1 MAPPVAMNIKQSPKR
16 FLFLVGLAAVLCAGA
31 VHGRREDDSQNAGA
45 GKSRDYRSRT
55 IYFALTDRFH
65 PHDPYQPYV
74 DPQYP
79 NATNSVN
86 CFTGNCDTEVEYRSF
101 WGGDILGFI
110 QKLDYLKDMGI
121 GAVWLTPMYEGV
133 RDYGTG
139 IGYGTDYHGYWVTNY
154 DRVNPHF
161 GTWDQVRQLSKALH
175 EHGMRYIQ
183 DITLNDSNPND
194 VHVFGRLY
202 YGVKTEKILIDSYAN
217 DFDST
222 TGLRFYKHFD
232 DDPRCVE
239 ERKLPD
245 GQQTDWQLHH
255 CSLVDLS
262 GYNQH
267 DKTIANYLIDAGKL
281 WLTNGVDDFR
291 LDSVKYPFPDFI
303 ASFTHEMIKKSRQLE
318 RRAPYIVGEWAAGG
332 AGGDPK
338 SLAFANRHD
347 IYHTNLLDFQFA
359 IHLNQ
364 YIGGAVEDPSQQFSA
379 QDLAAYLTKRVSA
392 FDGRDDWQGTIIDNY
407 DQMRSIVRLHKLG
420 VGVEES
426 KRRLDLATV
435 LLMTVRGIPMI
446 LYGDEQYL
454 GRDAD
459 NAIPIPKYINAWNDD
474 PWNRVGMTSFSED
487 TRAFEIIKTLAK
499 LRQDSPAVQGGKYIP
514 CTPIRTVLVFKRQLR
529 SETVVVGVNRGP
541 AKQIIVP
548 GTTGLS
554 RGFYGNLLDP
564 SRNGTLQVTP
574 NGFQIQLG
582 ELDAVVVWLK

>member
-1 MAPPVAMNIKQSPKR
+1 M
-16 FLFLVGLAAVLCAGA
+16 VLCAGA
-31 VHGRREDDSQNAGA
+31 AHGRREDKSQNAGA
-45 GKSRDYRSRT
+45 GKSGDYRSRT
-55 IYFALTDRFH
+55 IYVALTDRFH

-86 CFTGNCDTEVEYRSF
+86 CFTGDCDTEVEYRSF

-139 IGYGTDYHGYWVTNY
+139 IGYGADYHGYWVINY

-161 GTWDQVRQLSKALH
+161 GTWDQIRQLGKALH

-183 DITLNDSNPND
+183 DITLNDSNPKD

-202 YGVKTEKILIDSYAN
+202 YGVKTEKVLIDSYAD
-217 DFDST
+217 DFDSS
-222 TGLRFYKHFD
+222 TGLRFYKHYD
-232 DDPRCVE
+232 NDPRCVE

-267 DKTIANYLIDAGKL
+267 DATIANHLIDAGKL

-303 ASFTHEMIKKSRQLE
+303 ASFTQEMIKKSRQLK
-318 RRAPYIVGEWAAGG
+318 RGVPYIVGEWSAGG
-332 AGGDPK
+332 ADGDPK
-338 SLAFANRHD
+338 SLAFANRYD
-347 IYHTNLLDFQFA
+347 TYHTTLLDFQLA

-392 FDGRDDWQGTIIDNY
+392 FDGRDDWQGTFIDNY

-435 LLMTVRGIPMI
+435 LLMTVRGIPII
-446 LYGDEQYL
+446 LYGDEL
-454 GRDAD
+454 GAVVLGAYTKGKLRHYGYA
-459 NAIPIPKYINAWNDD
+459 
-474 PWNRVGMTSFSED
+474 GSGFSENALKD
-487 TRAFEIIKTLAK
+487 AVDKMRPLFIDKCPFVNPPNLKEKIQWVQPKLVCEVEYAELTADDQ
-499 LRQDSPAVQGGKYIP
+499 LRQ
-514 CTPIRTVLVFKRQLR
+514 
-529 SETVVVGVNRGP
+529 
-541 AKQIIVP
+541 
-548 GTTGLS
+548 TT
-554 RGFYGNLLDP
+554 F
-564 SRNGTLQVTP
+564 
-574 NGFQIQLG
+574 
-582 ELDAVVVWLK
+582 

>member
-1 MAPPVAMNIKQSPKR
+1 MMPLLAMNLKHPPKKR
-16 FLFLVGLAAVLCAGA
+16 SFLVVLTGLLCAGA
-31 VHGRREDDSQNAGA
+31 VYGTLQDDSQNAGA
-45 GKSRDYRSRT
+45 AKSRDYRSRT
-55 IYFALTDRFH
+55 IYVALPDRFH
-65 PHDPYQPYV
+65 PHDPYQPYI

-79 NATNSVN
+79 DATNSVN

-133 RDYGTG
+133 RDYKTG

-161 GTWDQVRQLSKALH
+161 GTWDQVRQLGQALH

-202 YGVKTEKILIDSYAN
+202 YGLNLEKVLITSYSD
-217 DFDST
+217 DFDFR
-222 TGLRFYKHFD
+222 TGQRFYKHFD
-232 DDPRCVE
+232 DDPRCVQ
-239 ERKLPD
+239 ERNIPD
-245 GQQTDWQLHH
+245 SQRTYWQLHH

-303 ASFTHEMIKKSRQLE
+303 AAFTHEMIKKSRQLK
-318 RRAPYIVGEWAAGG
+318 RGVPYIVGEWSAGG

-338 SLAFANRHD
+338 SLAFANRYG
-347 IYHTNLLDFQFA
+347 IYHTNLLDFQLA

-364 YIGGAVEDPSQQFSA
+364 YIGGAVEDPSQQFSG
-379 QDLAAYLTKRVSA
+379 QDLATYLTERITA
-392 FDGRDDWQGTIIDNY
+392 FHGRDDWQGTFIDNY

-459 NAIPIPKYINAWNDD
+459 NAVPIPKYINGWNDD

-487 TRAFEIIKTLAK
+487 TQAFQIIKTLAK
-499 LRQDSPAVQGGKYIP
+499 LRQDSPAVQRGKY
-514 CTPIRTVLVFKRQLR
+514 TPLYADQDVLVFKRQLR
-529 SETVVVGVNRGP
+529 SETVVVGVNRGL
-541 AKQIIVP
+541 AKQITVP
-548 GTTGLS
+548 GAAGLAPGS
-554 RGFYGNLLDP
+554 YTNLLDP
-564 SRNGTLQVTP
+564 SQNSALQVTP
-574 NGFQIQLG
+574 DGFQIQLG
-582 ELDAVVVWLK
+582 QIDAVVVWSK